1 MTSPLRI
8 SARVEIDP
16 SQAVQGGAR
25 ASEAVE
31 GIGNAAVT
39 AESKLQRLINSSVGL
54 HSGPANNNAR
64 VWTGLL
70 ASEGM
75 ALDNLRAKYNPT
87 YAAIQNYK
95 KAVTEIRTAYAQAAI
110 SADEMTAAMSRQ
122 RQMALGTIAALK
134 GRDGLPGMLGGSS
147 RNDQFRRQNLTYQ
160 LFDIGQTAAMGMNP
174 AMIFAQ
180 QGPQI
185 LQLYAGQG
193 GVNAALKDLG
203 TIAGGAARLITPLTV
218 SIGALTATTAIGLI
232 AWNKYLTSTKEVETA
247 ASGLGRA
254 VAGTK
259 SEMEAAAQA
268 GAAAAGISVAS
279 ARSMQA
285 QFLRSGTI
293 GSENFGALI
302 AMSKDFAATIGVDA
316 DAAGQALTELFSDPA
331 QAAQTLY
338 REYGLIDAATARH
351 ASNLAAQNRH
361 SEAQAVLLKALPG
374 QLADASEATTALGRA
389 WNFVKTS
396 ASDAMDAIGG
406 AIDAA
411 VSGPSIDE
419 RIAKAAA
426 EYERFSKQSWF
437 LRTFNGAGDRA
448 AQAKLDLE
456 TLTEEKRLQ
465 ERLAFE
471 QQRRAEEISRSRAA
485 VTLAEGSGANR
496 STLREQELRN
506 EIAALQ
512 SGRAGLAGD
521 PVGQGMVDTAIEAK
535 TRALEALVDRQR
547 RAIELDRLDIE
558 IATERNPLLRA
569 ELEARRTRL
578 QMAEQEVSSET
589 IAAEVARARN
599 RVIEETIATARAQS
613 ADMRADLDA
622 RRNLNTL
629 LAAGT
634 ITSADANRLL
644 QEEAALRPLV
654 VAAAAA
660 EGAEKTRL
668 NEVITEL
675 RSGYAALAEEENVT
689 IAGGLGGLGGGLSSL
704 LGANDNSAPASP
716 VSSAIASIGAGGV
729 TRSGAAVDLAGSLLG
744 SSETANASQINSFL
758 KLGGVDIDA
767 ARTAWCAGFVNSAL
781 KQVGVD
787 GSGSLLAN
795 SFQKW
800 GTQID
805 PSQVLRGDVLLQ
817 SNGLSALQPGGHV
830 GFATGATR
838 MFNGQQQLEMLSGNY
853 SNSVGTGWFN
863 AVDLQVRRATEA
875 ADALSTLSSSSAT
888 ATQGLGQFGSGLGSF
903 GQALSGA
910 GAQAGSGGGLFSWL
924 GGLFGGGGGGQWAAA
939 VAGTLKPGLFD
950 KGGPTGGS
958 NPARIA
964 GLVHEQEFVFDAAS
978 TARIGVDNLEA
989 MRRGKSP
996 AGVIRVQPMRS
1007 AGRSASAAPTPV
1019 NFHYTADIRV
1029 SGNGD
1034 KELMGRMRQAAEET
1048 VRDGFDQY
1056 RRVGVQED
1064 IKRFNDDPYSR
1075 GAA

>member
-1 MTSPLRI
+1 
-8 SARVEIDP
+8 
-16 SQAVQGGAR
+16 
-25 ASEAVE
+25 
-31 GIGNAAVT
+31 
-39 AESKLQRLINSSVGL
+39 
-54 HSGPANNNAR
+54 
-64 VWTGLL
+64 
-70 ASEGM
+70 
-75 ALDNLRAKYNPT
+75 
-87 YAAIQNYK
+87 
-95 KAVTEIRTAYAQAAI
+95 
-110 SADEMTAAMSRQ
+110 
-122 RQMALGTIAALK
+122 
-134 GRDGLPGMLGGSS
+134 
-147 RNDQFRRQNLTYQ
+147 
-160 LFDIGQTAAMGMNP
+160 
-174 AMIFAQ
+174 
-180 QGPQI
+180 
-185 LQLYAGQG
+185 QLYAGQG

-232 AWNKYLTSTKEVETA
+232 AWNKYLASTKEVETA

-285 QFLRSGTI
+285 QFLRSGAI

-302 AMSKDFAATIGVDA
+302 ALSKDFAATIGVDA
-316 DAAGQALTELFSDPA
+316 DAAGQALTELFSNPA
-331 QAAQTLY
+331 QTAQTLY
-338 REYGLIDAATARH
+338 RQYGLIDAATARH
-351 ASNLAAQNRH
+351 ATNLAAQNRH

-374 QLADASEATTALGRA
+374 QLANASEATTALGRA
-389 WNFVKTS
+389 WNFVKTN

-411 VSGPSIDE
+411 ASGPSIDE
-419 RIAKAAA
+419 RLAKAAA
-426 EYERFSKQSWF
+426 EYERFSNQSWF
-437 LRTFNGAGDRA
+437 LQTFNGAGDRA
-448 AQAKLDLE
+448 AQAKLELE

-512 SGRAGLAGD
+512 SGRAGLAAD

-535 TRALEALVDRQR
+535 TRALEALVDRQQ
-547 RAIELDRLDIE
+547 RAIELDRLDIQ

-578 QMAEQEVSSET
+578 QMAEQEVSSGAIE
-589 IAAEVARARN
+589 AEVGRARN
-599 RVIEETIATARAQS
+599 RVIEETIAAARAQT

-660 EGAEKTRL
+660 EGAEKARL

-675 RSGYAALAEEENVT
+675 RSGYAALAEEEKRGAALEYLRGQSDRLEQLRLEQSLVGANQSVRAQALAQLEAEQKIRSLGISAISAEAEQIRALAGEQAKLTRETEKQEAAFTKVRDTAEGAIDTIVDRFTEGDFKGGLQAALKDISKTITELTVTNPLKNALLNTDHETMADLGGFGGMFGKLFGGEGMSTASMAVTAANVT

-704 LGANDNSAPASP
+704 FAANDNSAAGSP
-716 VSSAIASIGAGGV
+716 VASAIASVGAGGV
-729 TRSGAAVDLAGSLLG
+729 SRPGSAVDLAGALLG
-744 SSETANASQINSFL
+744 STETANAAQINSFL

-781 KQVGVD
+781 QQVGVD

-795 SFQKW
+795 SFQNW
-800 GTQID
+800 GSQID

-817 SNGLSALQPGGHV
+817 SNGLSATQPGGHV
-830 GFATGATR
+830 GLATGATR

-910 GAQAGSGGGLFSWL
+910 GMQAGSGGGLFGWL
-924 GGLFGGGGGGQWAAA
+924 GSLFGGGGGGQWAAA
-939 VAGTLKPGLFD
+939 VAGTLTPGLFD

-978 TARIGVDNLEA
+978 TARIGVENLEA
-989 MRRGKSP
+989 MRRGKNP
-996 AGVIRVQPMRS
+996 AGIIRVQPMRS